1 MRNLLKSYL
10 INGVHYLYLDEL
22 NQDENE
28 DKIRLAMANGFMIV
42 KFTNEELKFADV
54 ISDEPT
60 LTNIVT
66 THNKL
71 IKSLI
76 SDKNNPSYII
86 DSANNVLVT
95 HVLGKEI

>member
-22 NQDENE
+22 NQDKNE
-28 DKIRLAMANGFMIV
+28 DKIRLVMANGFMIV

-60 LTNIVT
+60 LIKIVI

-71 IKSLI
+71 IKALTF
-76 SDKNNPSYII
+76 DKSTPSYII
-86 DSANNVLVT
+86 NSANNVLVT

>member
-1 MRNLLKSYL
+1 MRNLLKSYF

-28 DKIRLAMANGFMIV
+28 DKIRLVMANGFMIV
-42 KFTNEELKFADV
+42 KFTNEELKFVDA

-60 LTNIVT
+60 LTKIVT

-71 IKSLI
+71 IKALTF
-76 SDKNNPSYII
+76 DKSTPSYITN
-86 DSANNVLVT
+86 SANNVLVT